1 MPEIDEAAIHRM
13 TAIQPPALSRENTS
27 KWTVGEVDPGGGRR
41 RENLDGFG
49 EAYWQTPP
57 LQTPPVHPVPF
68 GAGECTHPTVG
79 KQLSSVHSWVSKQ
92 IGGSPGTQPTP
103 GLQLS
108 IPLQT
113 SPSLQM
119 SGMPGT
125 HPVGGMQV

>member
-1 MPEIDEAAIHRM
+1 VAPGTACVQVTAWSHAIVVWARAIPEIDEAAIHRM

-68 GAGECTHPTVG
+68 GAG
-79 KQLSSVHSWVSKQ
+79 
-92 IGGSPGTQPTP
+92 
-103 GLQLS
+103 
-108 IPLQT
+108 
-113 SPSLQM
+113 
-119 SGMPGT
+119 
-125 HPVGGMQV
+125 